1 MIKILN
7 VLCLIVIFS
16 FFNTASASD
25 LSSDDQKK
33 LIRLQ
38 SQATEYFDE
47 GRYESERLIRLK
59 ILKVHPTFLTLQQA
73 LQSCV
78 VMRKFEA
85 GERLLRKYGAYVGQP
100 QARELR
106 DYLQD
111 EKVKHEQ
118 IKFNQQFQRRRTV
131 LGKIRLLLE
140 KLW

>member
-7 VLCLIVIFS
+7 VLCLTVIFS
-16 FFNTASASD
+16 CFNSVSASD

-33 LIRLQ
+33 LTRLQ
-38 SQATEYFDE
+38 NQATEYFNE
-47 GRYESERLIRLK
+47 GQREGERLIRLK

-73 LQSCV
+73 IQSCV

-85 GERLLRKYGAYVGQP
+85 GENLLRHYRSYVEKP

-106 DYLQD
+106 NYLQD

-118 IKFNQQFQRRRTV
+118 IKFNQQFQKCRTV